1 MSDPNAF
8 TMREKWNK
16 KALFRLLWPLV
27 VEQTLA
33 VTIGAVDTVMM
44 SSVGEYAVSGVS
56 LVDAIA
62 TLLIIAFGALA
73 TGGSVVISQYI
84 GRRDSKNATAASR
97 QLIYTTVFVSLI
109 IMIFT
114 LILRTRLLKLIYG
127 NIAGD
132 VMQAADTY
140 FRISALGY
148 PFLSLYN
155 ADAALFRSI
164 GNSRVTMMV
173 SILVNIIHI
182 ALNFV
187 LIYGLHMGVAGAAVS
202 TLISRIVSALILT
215 VLLMRL
221 RRGPISLAGLFRI
234 RIVPHMIRS
243 ILKVG
248 IPGGIE
254 GSMFQLGKIIVSR
267 IATSFGTAALAAN
280 AVTGVINSFTNMS
293 GTAIGIGMLTIV
305 GQCVG
310 AKDYDS
316 AKYFTR
322 RLMWLIVGVVTILSA
337 VIALFIDPLL
347 GIFRLSQEAHDMA
360 KQFTWLLCAAS
371 PLLWSLSFSLPNA
384 LRAAGDAGYCMV
396 AAVISMWLVRV
407 IGAYLIAYVFHV
419 GVMGIW
425 IAMVADWVVRGIC
438 YAQRWKG
445 GKWQTKQVITDTENV

>member
-1 MSDPNAF
+1 MDGGAY

-16 KALFRLLWPLV
+16 RALFRLLWPLV

-44 SSVGEYAVSGVS
+44 SSVGEHAVSGVS

-84 GRRDSKNATAASR
+84 GRRDTKNATVASR
-97 QLIYTTVFVSLI
+97 QLVYASVLMSLV
-109 IMIFT
+109 IMVFT
-114 LILRTRLLKLIYG
+114 LIFRTHLLRLIYG
-127 NIAGD
+127 NIADD

-140 FRISALGY
+140 FWISALGY

-164 GNSRVTMMV
+164 GNSKVTMAV

-182 ALNFV
+182 ALNFL
-187 LIYGLHMGVAGAAVS
+187 LIYGFRMGVAGAAVS

-215 VLLMRL
+215 ALLMRI
-221 RRGPISLAGLFRI
+221 RRGPISLAGLFHV

-243 ILKVG
+243 ILNVG
-248 IPGGIE
+248 IPSGIE
-254 GSMFQLGKIIVSR
+254 SSMFQLGKIIVSR
-267 IATSFGTAALAAN
+267 IAANFGTAALAAN
-280 AVTGVINSFTNMS
+280 AVTGVINSFSNMPVQ
-293 GTAIGIGMLTIV
+293 AFGIAMLTIT

-310 AKDYDS
+310 AKDYGS

-322 RLMWLIVGVVTILSA
+322 RLMLMIIGIVFVLSFA
-337 VIALFIDPLL
+337 IALFIDPLL
-347 GIFRLSQEAHDMA
+347 GLFKLTREAHDMA
-360 KQFTWLLCAAS
+360 KQFVWLLCLAS
-371 PLLWSLSFSLPNA
+371 PVLWPLSFSLPNA
-384 LRAAGDAGYCMV
+384 LRAAGDVRYVMIT
-396 AAVISMWLVRV
+396 AVISMWTVRV
-407 IGAYLIAYVFHV
+407 VGAYFIAYALHV

-425 IAMVADWVVRGIC
+425 LAMIADWIVRSIC
-438 YAQRWKG
+438 YTWRWAG
-445 GKWQTKQVITDTENV
+445 GKWQGKRVID

>member
-1 MSDPNAF
+1 
-8 TMREKWNK
+8 
-16 KALFRLLWPLV
+16 
-27 VEQTLA
+27 
-33 VTIGAVDTVMM
+33 
-44 SSVGEYAVSGVS
+44 
-56 LVDAIA
+56 VDAIA

-84 GRRDSKNATAASR
+84 GRRDSRNATVASR
-97 QLIYTTVFVSLI
+97 QLIYTSVLVSLV
-109 IMIFT
+109 IMGFT
-114 LILRTRLLKLIYG
+114 LALRTQLLRLIYG
-127 NIAGD
+127 NIEND

-140 FRISALGY
+140 FWISALGY

-202 TLISRIVSALILT
+202 TLISRVVSALILT

-221 RRGPISLAGLFRI
+221 RRGPISLAGLFHV
-234 RIVPHMIRS
+234 RIVPQMIRS

-254 GSMFQLGKIIVSR
+254 SSMFQLGKIIVSR

-280 AVTGVINSFTNMS
+280 AVTGLVISFSNMP
-293 GTAIGIGMLTIV
+293 AQAFGIAMLTIV

-310 AKDYDS
+310 AKDYDN

-322 RLMWLIVGVVTILSA
+322 RLMLQIIGIVTILSA
-337 VIALFIDPLL
+337 VIALFVDPIL
-347 GIFRLSQEAHDMA
+347 GMFHLSPEAHDMA

-371 PLLWSLSFSLPNA
+371 PILWPLSFSMPNA
-384 LRAAGDAGYCMV
+384 LRAAGDANYCMV

-407 IGAYLIAYVFHV
+407 IGAYFIAYALHV

-425 IAMVADWVVRGIC
+425 IAMIADWIVRGAC
-438 YAQRWKG
+438 YTRRWMR
-445 GKWQTKQVITDTENV
+445 GKWQTMKVLED